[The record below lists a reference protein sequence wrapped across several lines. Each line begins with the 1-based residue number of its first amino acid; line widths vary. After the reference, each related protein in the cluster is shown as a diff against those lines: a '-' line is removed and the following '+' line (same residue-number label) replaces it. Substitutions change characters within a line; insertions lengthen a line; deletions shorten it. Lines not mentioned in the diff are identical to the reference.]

1 MLEPRSGVDYR
12 SLNENRVSKKG
23 YERFLQTAHL
33 MVGRLEQSFLLKL
46 KEITMTQEETKML
59 EAITKVID
67 LDEGLDL
74 LDGETFMKLVQVK
87 EELQTK

>member
-1 MLEPRSGVDYR
+1 
-12 SLNENRVSKKG
+12 
-23 YERFLQTAHL
+23 
-33 MVGRLEQSFLLKL
+33 
-46 KEITMTQEETKML
+46 MTQEETKML

-74 LDGETFMKLVQVK
+74 LDGETFTKLVQVK

>member
-1 MLEPRSGVDYR
+1 
-12 SLNENRVSKKG
+12 
-23 YERFLQTAHL
+23 
-33 MVGRLEQSFLLKL
+33 
-46 KEITMTQEETKML
+46 MTQEETKML